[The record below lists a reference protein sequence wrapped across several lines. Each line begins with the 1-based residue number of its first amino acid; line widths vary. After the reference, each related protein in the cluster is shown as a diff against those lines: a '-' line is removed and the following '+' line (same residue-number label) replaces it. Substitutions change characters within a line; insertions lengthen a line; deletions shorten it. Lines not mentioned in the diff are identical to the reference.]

1 MTKMTEREIYNAM
14 IVGTIDAEVMR
25 EFAEKKLAQLDK
37 RNETAK
43 VRAAKKRAENDVL
56 TEKVF
61 GYVTDDPQSR
71 EDIFNAMIE
80 EGNEDLT
87 LGKVSYRLSALARE
101 GRIQKTEATVGG
113 NDGGK
118 PRKVTVYMLNE

>member
-61 GYVTDDPQSR
+61 SYVTDDPQSR

-80 EGNEDLT
+80 EDNEDLT

-101 GRIQKTEATVGG
+101 ERIQKTEATVGG